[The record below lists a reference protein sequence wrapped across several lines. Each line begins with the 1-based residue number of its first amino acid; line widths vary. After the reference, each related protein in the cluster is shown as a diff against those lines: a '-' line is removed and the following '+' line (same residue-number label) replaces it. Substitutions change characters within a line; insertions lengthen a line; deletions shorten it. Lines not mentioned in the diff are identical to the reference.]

1 MPGQVLDQIRA
12 RDENGDYG
20 SDRRFSQKRKLEK
33 KVSRKDQRRELRLAK
48 KQKRA
53 QSHKSYDTTNTK
65 KHNSNSKHTKSS
77 TPVGLKKGPLAALR
91 ELKEKK
97 RAAMNAQKLAAEEKS
112 KTSVKTAKDDEEH
125 DPMAKLAALKGKN
138 LTKKTSEIR
147 VVRESDIEDDLSDS
161 DRIEDEGG
169 NLLDLDS
176 EDVLDD
182 FGELEDEEEEDVL
195 AKLKA
200 LKEKKNQKQGKDEVF
215 EGFNDDLSEEI
226 LEDEMDEEF
235 DSDIDIDIDIDEDPE
250 DDPMEA
256 LRLLK
261 EKKTNTKSAATV
273 VKPSKK
279 ATKVLEPNFSASNID
294 DDVDFYAK
302 KLGIKGG
309 QRLSKDGNDDII
321 GGLLDDLDFIDE
333 GDEGDDHHEDSN
345 SYLDSDND
353 SEDEIIESD
362 LESTKKENPF
372 VAPTEN
378 ATSDVDSG
386 SESEGSLY
394 VPPALRKKQA
404 LDAEVSEET
413 RALQRSIKGP
423 VNKLSEANIGT
434 IVNDIN
440 ALFLNNPRQAVTE
453 NFTSIVLES
462 LVHQERLLDTFLY
475 LHAAMVAGL
484 HRVQVV
490 DFGAFFIQNLFE
502 KYELALKS
510 EKDAKEA
517 INLVSL
523 ISALYSFQIISS
535 KLIFDMIRELLDD
548 LNEKNAEI
556 LLKIIRT
563 CGNQVRSEDP
573 LALKE
578 IVVLVSKI
586 SQAHK
591 SSTRMEFLLESITSL
606 KNNKLKVHNES
617 THELIIRLK
626 KFLGGF
632 AGRKDP
638 LQVSLDDIRNIDKKG
653 KWWLVG
659 SAWKGSDGNVE
670 ESNYNAV
677 ALKDVLDHSEPN
689 WLELA
694 RLQRMNTDIRR
705 AIFISIMSAD
715 DYIDAVTKLDK
726 LGLKKAQER
735 EIPRILMHCAVM
747 EPAWNPYY
755 GILAAKLCDQHSLRK
770 SFQFILWDLVKSFES
785 GADDDDD
792 DDFAGFNDNSGGDKL
807 KKLFN
812 LGRFFGHL
820 FAAGSLALH
829 VLRVVNFLTL
839 LEDNKVLLEVTF
851 VSMLDEV
858 AKKSQINA
866 IGMGLTRLKS
876 MSETKFDDRTLIELL
891 LKAKEEP
898 MLLQGLKH
906 FLKKRVRVSD
916 FLTGRRQRQRVEWG
930 VDSASEV
937 ISEFLR
943 EEDS

>member
-20 SDRRFSQKRKLEK
+20 NDRRFSQKRKLEK
-33 KVSRKDQRRELRLAK
+33 KVSRKDQRKELRLAK

-53 QSHKSYDTTNTK
+53 QSHRSYDPTSAK
-65 KHNSNSKHTKSS
+65 RQNSRPKNEKSS
-77 TPVGLKKGPLAALR
+77 TSVGLKKGPLAALR

-97 RAAMNAQKLAAEEKS
+97 RAAMNAQKVAARDNGEEPINKNN
-112 KTSVKTAKDDEEH
+112 DDADL
-125 DPMAKLAALKGKN
+125 DPMAKLAAFKGKN
-138 LTKKTSEIR
+138 LTTKTSEIR
-147 VVRESDIEDDLSDS
+147 IVRESDIEDGLSDG
-161 DRIEDEGG
+161 DEVGG
-169 NLLDLDS
+169 EYGDGDMLDFGSEVSVDLD
-176 EDVLDD
+176 
-182 FGELEDEEEEDVL
+182 ELEDEEEGKEEEDVL

-200 LKEKKNQKQGKDEVF
+200 LKEKKSKELEKQEEF
-215 EGFNDDLSEEI
+215 EGFDSGISEEFS
-226 LEDEMDEEF
+226 DEGVDDEF
-235 DSDIDIDIDIDEDPE
+235 DSDLGIDEDPE
-250 DDPMEA
+250 EDPLEA

-261 EKKTNTKSAATV
+261 EKKNKSKDS
-273 VKPSKK
+273 KPNKK
-279 ATKVLEPNFSASNID
+279 EGKVLEPNFSASNID

-309 QRLSKDGNDDII
+309 EKLSKDGDDDFI
-321 GGLLDDLDFIDE
+321 GGILDDLEFIDG
-333 GDEGDDHHEDSN
+333 GDEHHEDSA
-345 SYLDSDND
+345 SGLDSDVA
-353 SEDEIIESD
+353 SEDESNEDDFESAR
-362 LESTKKENPF
+362 KENPF

-378 ATSDVDSG
+378 ATSDDDSG

-394 VPPALRKKQA
+394 VPPALRKNKA
-404 LDAEVSEET
+404 VDTEVTEET

-462 LVHQERLLDTFLY
+462 LIHQERLLDTFLY

-484 HRVQVV
+484 HRVQVI
-490 DFGAFFIQNLFE
+490 DFGAFFIQSLFE

-510 EKDAKEA
+510 EKDTRQA

-523 ISALYSFQIISS
+523 VSALYSFQIISS

-573 LALKE
+573 SALKE

-586 SQAHK
+586 SQTLK

-606 KNNKLKVHNES
+606 KNNKLKVHNDN

-638 LQVSLDDIRNIDKKG
+638 LQVSLDDIRNIEKKG

-770 SFQFILWDLVKSFES
+770 SFQFILWDLVKSFEP
-785 GADDDDD
+785 GADGEDD
-792 DDFAGFNDNSGGDKL
+792 DDFAGFDDNSGGDKL

-820 FAAGSLALH
+820 FATGSIALH

-839 LEDNKVLLEVTF
+839 LEDNKVFLEVTF

-866 IGMGLTRLKS
+866 IGMGLSRLKS
-876 MSETKFDDRTLIELL
+876 MSETKFDDRILIERL

-898 MLLQGLKH
+898 ALLQGLQH
-906 FLKKRVRVSD
+906 FLKKKVRVSD
-916 FLTGRRQRQRVEWG
+916 FLTGRRQRHRVEWG

-943 EEDS
+943 EEAS